1 MQLIEKH
8 QDLFQE
14 KDNTV
19 IGHCVSLDDNLAM
32 GIAKQF
38 KKNYPEYAHYFFSK
52 SYQGQLKIGTADLFM
67 DKKHNTIIFS
77 LINKSHYSSK
87 PHLKQMKLCLIDLR
101 NKMAEN
107 NLATINLPKIGAGID
122 YKGFASTQNKA
133 WKIIK
138 KTIEEVFQNTNIT
151 IIINKK

>member
-1 MQLIEKH
+1 MQIIEKH
-8 QDLFQE
+8 QDLFQI

-38 KKNYPEYAHYFFSK
+38 KKNYPEYAYYFFNK
-52 SYQGQLKIGTADLFM
+52 SYQGKLKIGTADLFV

-77 LINKSHYSSK
+77 LINKGHYSSK
-87 PHLKQMKLCLIDLR
+87 PSLKQMKLCLTDLR
-101 NKMAEN
+101 DKMVEN

-138 KTIEEVFQNTNIT
+138 KTIAEVFQNTNAT
-151 IIINKK
+151 IVINKK

>member
-14 KDNTV
+14 KDNTA
-19 IGHCVSLDDNLAM
+19 IGHCVSWHDNLAM

-38 KKNYPEYAHYFFSK
+38 KKNYPEYAYYFFSK
-52 SYQGQLKIGTADLFM
+52 SYQGQLKIGIADLFLY
-67 DKKHNTIIFS
+67 KKHNTIIFS
-77 LINKSHYSSK
+77 LVNKNHYSNK
-87 PHLKQMKLCLIDLR
+87 PRLKPMKLCLTDLR
-101 NKMAEN
+101 NKMVEN
-107 NLATINLPKIGAGID
+107 NLTTINLPKIGAGID